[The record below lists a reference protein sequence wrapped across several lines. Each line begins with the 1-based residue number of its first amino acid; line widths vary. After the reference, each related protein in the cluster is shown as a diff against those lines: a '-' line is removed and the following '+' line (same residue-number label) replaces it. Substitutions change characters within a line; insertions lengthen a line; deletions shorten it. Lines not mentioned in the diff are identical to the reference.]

1 MLAIEIR
8 DLHKTYGGQVHA
20 NDGLDFAIE
29 AGEVFGVLGP
39 NGAGKST
46 LVQQMVG
53 LSVPTK
59 GEIRL
64 FGQAVRPHDRR
75 VRATVGYLAQRPL
88 ALYDLRA
95 REAVVDTGRLR
106 GLGRREAEDQAARLL
121 AETGLAD
128 RKERLVG
135 NLSGGEHRLVGLA
148 TALIGEP
155 PVLILDE
162 PTNEL
167 DPVARRRV
175 WDMLM
180 RRREQGTTIILVT
193 HNVLEAERVVG
204 RVAIMASGRIAAI
217 GTPGELKGRLHA
229 KVRLEVAL
237 RSEVLSLREWLRSG
251 RRVGERRWSLEL
263 ARGELGEAL
272 ARLGEPGTS
281 SEIDDLRVASPSL
294 EDVYLSCHGEEVR
307 EIAP

>member
-1 MLAIEIR
+1 MLAFEIH
-8 DLHKTYGGQVHA
+8 DLHKTYGEKVRA

-29 AGEVFGVLGP
+29 AGEVFGILGP

-46 LVQQMVG
+46 LVQQMVA
-53 LSVPTK
+53 LSVPTR

-64 FGQAVRPHDRR
+64 FGQPVRPHDRR
-75 VRATVGYLAQRPL
+75 VRSAVGYLAQRPL
-88 ALYDLRA
+88 ALYDLQA

-106 GLGRREAEDQAARLL
+106 GLSRAEAEEEAQALL
-121 AETGLAD
+121 EETGLLD
-128 RKERLVG
+128 RQDRLVG

-148 TALIGEP
+148 TALVGSP

-204 RVAIMASGRIAAI
+204 RVAIMARGRIVAI
-217 GTPGELKGRLHA
+217 GTPGELKERLHA
-229 KVRLEVAL
+229 KVRLEV
-237 RSEVLSLREWLRSG
+237 SLRDSVPSAEAWLG
-251 RRVGERRWSLEL
+251 HGMQIGERRWSLQLE
-263 ARGELGEAL
+263 RGKLGEAF
-272 ARLGEPGTS
+272 ARLGDPGTS
-281 SEIDDLRVASPSL
+281 AEIDDLRITSPSL
-294 EDVYLSCHGEEVR
+294 EDVYLSYHGEEASEDAR
-307 EIAP
+307 